1 MEVVSVVQQNI
12 MAIQLEE
19 PSQSKTPI
27 KTESILKEYADVF
40 RGEGKLESDLHLEID
55 PNVPPD
61 QLPTWKVPIAS
72 KEKLKEE
79 IDRLEGLNI
88 ITPVNVATSWIS
100 ATLVTLKKNGNVHL
114 CVDTKPLNQALKRN
128 HYPLPTIEDVLP
140 ELSYARQLL
149 C

>member
-1 MEVVSVVQQNI
+1 M
-12 MAIQLEE
+12 
-19 PSQSKTPI
+19 
-27 KTESILKEYADVF
+27 
-40 RGEGKLESDLHLEID
+40 
-55 PNVPPD
+55 
-61 QLPTWKVPIAS
+61 PIAS